1 LHCFPAGRRIELTR
15 INLKLTAKELALLNS
30 LVADQLFHREFIDAR
45 LAGCESGPDT
55 LRLGKQLL
63 ERLRAAATRSA
74 QLPAGGRKR
83 NLVEAGASSKTS
95 AVVVARRRRA

>member
-1 LHCFPAGRRIELTR
+1 MTR
-15 INLKLTAKELALLNS
+15 INLKLTTKELALLNS

-45 LAGCESGPDT
+45 LAGCESDPGA

-74 QLPAGGRKR
+74 QLPESGRKR